1 MIRKLFSARHSM
13 GGGQAGKRNNEI
25 QRIETFSD
33 GVFAFAVTLLIVSL
47 EVPHSFDEL
56 VTTMR
61 GFLGF
66 GISFFLLV
74 FIWQEQHRFFRVYGM
89 EDGVTL
95 NLNIALLFLVL
106 FYVYPLKFLFSL
118 SFGNMIYGADKSPF
132 TIKAGQVPTLMMIYA
147 LGFVAIYLLFFLMY
161 LHARNKSAILGMTPV
176 EKFDC
181 GSTMYRMAI
190 MVGTGICSF
199 LTALLLK
206 GDQASWAG
214 YVYFLIWPTITIFFK
229 FRKKNRKKLFPS

>member
-1 MIRKLFSARHSM
+1 MIRKFFSARQQAGS
-13 GGGQAGKRNNEI
+13 GQAGKRNNEI

-56 VTTMR
+56 ITTMR

-74 FIWQEQHRFFRVYGM
+74 FIWQEQHRFFRMYGM
-89 EDGVTL
+89 ADGGTL
-95 NLNIALLFLVL
+95 ILNITLLFLVL

-118 SFGNMIYGADKSPF
+118 LFGDMMYGQDKSPF
-132 TIKAGQVPTLMMIYA
+132 TITNQQVPLLMAIYA
-147 LGFVAIYLLFFLMY
+147 LGFIAIYSLFFLMY
-161 LHARNKSAILGMTPV
+161 YRARKHSVVLGMSPQD
-176 EKFDC
+176 KFNC
-181 GSTMYRMAI
+181 GSTMYRMVI
-190 MVGTGICSF
+190 MMATGIGSL

-206 GDQASWAG
+206 GQQAGWAG
-214 YVYFLIWPTITIFFK
+214 YVYFLIGPAITIFFI
-229 FRKKNRKKLFPS
+229 FRIKLKKKLFH